1 MKEDDAMPSFWRSQ
15 PKRYGPS
22 TWLALGIVLLYWIF
36 SFLLPLIPIVITAGS
51 MEQLIMYWVPPLAF
65 GAWLAAMFIRMR
77 RRKMGTA
84 TIIWTG
90 VRYAV
95 ISAGTTGFV
104 VMLFAS
110 ATPGYIRATAQF
122 HREMKKTANIEAIR
136 AWAISYEP
144 SADDAPTLW
153 GGGVFVAEAK
163 WPRCIAELQCQM
175 VQFTGRDHVVHI
187 IFGGGFG
194 HWGLSVGPKG
204 TEPYGDYVKPLQD
217 GAWVW
222 HEIQ

>member
-1 MKEDDAMPSFWRSQ
+1 MKGDNAMPSSRRAQ
-15 PKRYGPS
+15 PKWYGPS

-36 SFLLPLIPIVITAGS
+36 SFLLPLIPIAITAGS
-51 MEQLIMYWVPPLAF
+51 MGYWVPPLAF
-65 GAWLAAMFIRMR
+65 AGWAAAMFIRTR
-77 RRKMGTA
+77 GRKMGTA
-84 TIIWTG
+84 TIIWTC

-95 ISAGTTGFV
+95 ISAGTTGFL

-122 HREMKKTANIEAIR
+122 HREMKKTADIEAIR
-136 AWAISYEP
+136 AWAISYQP

-153 GGGVFVAEAK
+153 GSGVFVAETK

-175 VQFTGRDHVVHI
+175 VQFTTDDRVVHI

-204 TEPYGDYVKPLQD
+204 TEPYGDYVKGLKD